1 MEARTVPTRRT
12 LKICINTLA
21 LEGEPMLQERPP
33 SNGNAEHLRESNPFP
48 RVKEVIASAPTPN
61 RYWRMLTDLG
71 FSPPVVNLGLPI
83 VTTKAFLDLTQQVQA
98 LAGMVQTIVSY
109 LPQLIQS
116 IISQHPTSQL
126 APLWVESP
134 VAPIR
139 EDQPDMEGP

>member
-21 LEGEPMLQERPP
+21 LEGEPMLQEHPP
-33 SNGNAEHLRESNPFP
+33 SNGNAEHLRESNSFP
-48 RVKEVIASAPTPN
+48 RTKELIASAPTPN

-71 FSPPVVNLGLPI
+71 FSPPVVNLGPPI

-116 IISQHPTSQL
+116 ITSQHPTSQL
-126 APLWVESP
+126 APLRVESP

-139 EDQPDMEGP
+139 EDQPNMEGP